1 MFGIFVATIVCIIMA
16 PMPMG
21 AVTIIGM
28 IATVLTGIVPLSPD
42 SDNPGAPY
50 ALVGFGNST
59 IWLIVMAF
67 LLSRGFIKTGFGR
80 RVALFFVSK
89 VGGHMLGVGYG
100 LGLADLVLSPAI
112 PSATARGGGI
122 MAPIM
127 KSVALTYD
135 SEPGPTSRRA
145 GAFLSLV
152 VSNSNSITCA
162 MFLTAMAGNPLIA
175 SLAGEL
181 GVDISWTTWAMGAIV
196 PGLLALVVVPLV
208 IYLI

>member
-1 MFGIFVATIVCIIMA
+1 LIFWFSPHPEALTDQAWRMFGIFVATIVCIIMA

-42 SDNPGAPY
+42 SEPGALY
-50 ALVGFGNST
+50 ALVRGGNST

-127 KSVALTYD
+127 QSVALTYD

-152 VSNSNSITCA
+152 VSN
-162 MFLTAMAGNPLIA
+162 
-175 SLAGEL
+175 
-181 GVDISWTTWAMGAIV
+181 
-196 PGLLALVVVPLV
+196 
-208 IYLI
+208 